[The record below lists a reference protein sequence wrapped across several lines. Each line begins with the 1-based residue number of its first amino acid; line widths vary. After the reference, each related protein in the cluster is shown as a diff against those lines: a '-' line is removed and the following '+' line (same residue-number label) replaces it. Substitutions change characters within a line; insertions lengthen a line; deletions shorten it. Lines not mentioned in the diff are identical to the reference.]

1 MEARGT
7 HGLSCR
13 HSASRS
19 SHLHFLN
26 DMLWRAIT
34 RTGVQ
39 ATKEPNGLF
48 RADGKRPDGLTLV
61 LWREGRSDV
70 TVADTVAESYL
81 SISSITAG
89 AAAERKNA
97 KYAELGG
104 HHIFIP
110 IAIETL
116 GPFCVEGLSFI
127 REIGRRTTA
136 ITSYLREAAFL
147 FQRLSVAV

>member
-1 MEARGT
+1 MVDARDT

-13 HSASRS
+13 HSAGRS
-19 SHLHFLN
+19 SRHHFLN
-26 DMLWRAIT
+26 DLLCRAIT
-34 RTGVQ
+34 RTGVP
-39 ATKEPNGLF
+39 ATKEPNVLF

-61 LWREGRSDV
+61 PWREGRSVTWDV

-89 AAAERKNA
+89 ATAQAAAERKNA

-110 IAIETL
+110 IAIET
-116 GPFCVEGLSFI
+116 
-127 REIGRRTTA
+127 
-136 ITSYLREAAFL
+136 
-147 FQRLSVAV
+147 